1 MQEIKNKEVKNEQ
14 GTTEVNKTR
23 VLTKKDV
30 TKTYLRWWWTAELS
44 NSFERMQALAV
55 CASFTPALE
64 KLYKRK
70 EDFSRCVKETLTI
83 F

>member
-44 NSFERMQALAV
+44 NSFED
-55 CASFTPALE
+55 
-64 KLYKRK
+64 RK
-70 EDFSRCVKETLTI
+70 SVV
-83 F
+83 